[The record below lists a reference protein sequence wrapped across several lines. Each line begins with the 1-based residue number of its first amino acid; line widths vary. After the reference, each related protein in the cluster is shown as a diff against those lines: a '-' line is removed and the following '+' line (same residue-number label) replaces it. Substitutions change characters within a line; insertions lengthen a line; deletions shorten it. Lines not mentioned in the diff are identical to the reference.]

1 MRPPLEVDPAR
12 AFWPVTKMAGKA
24 GAVVSPVKIAA

>member
-12 AFWPVTKMAGKA
+12 AFWPVTNSAGNV
-24 GAVVSPVKIAA
+24 GEVVSPVKMAA